1 MENTTTTAEAHT
13 QYPKRY
19 MSIMEL
25 VPYGFTKCELQGYL
39 KLKGFPAYKPPGKT
53 ASWKIDTTKLDSWL
67 TRHFGAKGV

>member
-1 MENTTTTAEAHT
+1 MENTTTTAEVHT

-39 KLKGFPAYKPPGKT
+39 KLKGFPAYKPPG
-53 ASWKIDTTKLDSWL
+53 
-67 TRHFGAKGV
+67 